1 MVRPEKD
8 INWDV
13 VEQLMKFGSSGV
25 EIAGNLRIQKDTFYK
40 RFKRKY
46 GHSYQDYH
54 ADAHE
59 GGKASLRASLWS
71 KALNN
76 KSPGNAQLL
85 LFMGR
90 CILGLK
96 EPDTSNYL
104 SPNQSQL
111 DQSHQ
116 IMFQQAEIER
126 LKEQLKGQ
134 VSESTDKS

>member
-1 MVRPEKD
+1 MARPKKQ

-13 VEQLMKFGSSGV
+13 VEQLMKYGSSGV
-25 EIAGNLRIQKDTFYK
+25 EISGNLRIQKDTFY
-40 RFKRKY
+40 RQFKQKY
-46 GHSYQDYH
+46 GTSYQDYH
-54 ADAHE
+54 ADVHE

-90 CILGLK
+90 CILGMK
-96 EPDTSNYL
+96 EPDSANYL
-104 SPNQSQL
+104 SPNQPQL

-116 IMFQQAEIER
+116 LMLQQAEIER
-126 LKEQLKGQ
+126 LKEQLNGNQPEAK
-134 VSESTDKS
+134 